1 MTRRLHW
8 AWVILV
14 CSFITVFTSY
24 SIRLSYGILM
34 PEMIVS
40 LRITKAQAGA
50 IASSF
55 YLAYTIFSPLVG
67 FLVDRLSARK
77 LLILFSLILAG
88 GTFFMHRADSLWQAA
103 LFFGIVGM
111 GSSAMW
117 TPVVTVVQR
126 WFGFRR
132 RGMVLGI
139 LSISFVLGYGIMG
152 LALPPLAARYDWPA
166 CWLALSGLALALV
179 PLNAAFLRS
188 RPQEMGLRPWG
199 DEPSLPPRNFS
210 GEPQP
215 GLRYG
220 ELLKIQNLWL
230 VGISYFFIGF
240 TAYVINT
247 FIVTYGTMELRFPF
261 AKAARLAST
270 IAFGGMAGALFIPM
284 LSDFLGRKKCLILIN
299 SSMAASILLIIWA
312 GRNWAFLLPAVG
324 LFGVFY
330 AAAWPMYAAAAA
342 DFFPPGATGSVL
354 GFWTIFY
361 GVGLTLS
368 PSLGGLIADLTGTFT
383 WSFLTAAMTG
393 ALATFF
399 LFWITKPASN

>member
-14 CSFITVFTSY
+14 SSFVTIFTNY

-40 LRITKAQAGA
+40 LKITKAEAGA

-55 YLAYTIFSPLVG
+55 YLTYTIFSPLAG

-77 LLILFSLILAG
+77 LLAFFSLILAG
-88 GTFFMHRADSLWQAA
+88 GTFLMHKPDSLFQAC
-103 LFFGIVGM
+103 LYFGIVGM

-126 WFGFRR
+126 WFGARR

-139 LSISFVLGYGIMG
+139 LSVSYTLGYGIMG
-152 LALPPLAARYDWPA
+152 LVLPPLAARYDWRA
-166 CWLALSGLALALV
+166 CWLALSGLAFALV
-179 PLNAAFLRS
+179 PLNAALLRS
-188 RPQEMGLRPWG
+188 RPREVDFSPWG
-199 DEPSLPPRNFS
+199 DDPPFPPRNSS
-210 GEPQP
+210 GETQP
-215 GLRYG
+215 RLRYG
-220 ELLKIQNLWL
+220 ELLKIRNLWL

-240 TAYVINT
+240 TAYVVNT
-247 FIVTYGTMELRFPF
+247 FIVTYGTMELHFPF
-261 AKAARLAST
+261 AQAARLASA
-270 IAFGGMAGALFIPM
+270 IAFSGTAGALFIPM

-299 SSMAASILLIIWA
+299 SSMAGSILLIIWA
-312 GRNWAFLLPAVG
+312 GQNWAALLPAVC

-342 DFFPPGATGSVL
+342 DFFPPGAVGSVL

-361 GVGLTLS
+361 GLGLILS
-368 PSLGGLIADLTGTFT
+368 PSLGGYIADLTGTFT
-383 WSFLTAAMTG
+383 WSFLMAALTG
-393 ALATFF
+393 SLATFF
-399 LFWITKPASN
+399 MSRITEPAVQ